1 MGTFGFS
8 THPTSKSD
16 HLKATITIHTKHL
29 LFTIII
35 TQPILKIQLLRKRRS
50 RRNNSF
56 KRLNNM
62 KKTSQCMRNIILIN
76 YLYRQQ
82 NKSIGRMLNIMD
94 SYYSNMKQDMGIFE
108 KNNFEEEDSKL
119 DEVLKT
125 LRPNTTAKNF
135 KEYLSRQDNINRST
149 HWKSIS
155 RKLVA

>member
-1 MGTFGFS
+1 
-8 THPTSKSD
+8 
-16 HLKATITIHTKHL
+16 
-29 LFTIII
+29 
-35 TQPILKIQLLRKRRS
+35 
-50 RRNNSF
+50 
-56 KRLNNM
+56 
-62 KKTSQCMRNIILIN
+62 MRNIILKN

-135 KEYLSRQDNINRST
+135 KEYLSR
-149 HWKSIS
+149 
-155 RKLVA
+155 